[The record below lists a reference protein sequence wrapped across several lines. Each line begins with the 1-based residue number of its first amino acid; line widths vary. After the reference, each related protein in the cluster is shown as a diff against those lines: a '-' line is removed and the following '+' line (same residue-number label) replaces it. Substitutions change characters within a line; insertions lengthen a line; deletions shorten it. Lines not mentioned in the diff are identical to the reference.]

1 MRIGGQKSK
10 QVSKRQE
17 NNSKYTEMEKN
28 LSLFVLHCSISCIVF
43 ITPFQMDITKGVRV
57 VSEKKVNQ
65 KKMGME
71 SREWKNSRMELS

>member
-28 LSLFVLHCSISCIVF
+28 LSLFVLTLQHQLHSLHNSISNGYH
-43 ITPFQMDITKGVRV
+43 KG
-57 VSEKKVNQ
+57 S
-65 KKMGME
+65 
-71 SREWKNSRMELS
+71 